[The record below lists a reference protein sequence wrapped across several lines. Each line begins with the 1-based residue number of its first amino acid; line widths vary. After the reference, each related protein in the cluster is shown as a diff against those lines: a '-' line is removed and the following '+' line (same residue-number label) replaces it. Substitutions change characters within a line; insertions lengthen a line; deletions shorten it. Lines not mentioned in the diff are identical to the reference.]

1 MKNPNFMPFTS
12 LTQADAPLA
21 TRRFGEEAPPA
32 AALPEEAAAAG
43 TRVGDLLAS
52 PALEAEA
59 AAGAGAFL
67 AAAGAVLRLAATVAC
82 GEPCWIVVVFVWGGG
97 VIWVGWLRERGVEKR
112 EREQERRKKG
122 GRRAGSTSCVSFFG
136 CSPSK
141 KNPCAPSPEKKRE
154 TR

>member
-82 GEPCWIVVVFVWGGG
+82 GEPLHPNGRHDASVPNTS
-97 VIWVGWLRERGVEKR
+97 LSP
-112 EREQERRKKG
+112 RRN
-122 GRRAGSTSCVSFFG
+122 ATA
-136 CSPSK
+136 
-141 KNPCAPSPEKKRE
+141 AP
-154 TR
+154 TAA

>member
-1 MKNPNFMPFTS
+1 MLCVSFFLLVKNSPPPKSEESEFYAIYLS
-12 LTQADAPLA
+12 HSDAPLA

-97 VIWVGWLRERGVEKR
+97 DLGWLVARERG
-112 EREQERRKKG
+112 
-122 GRRAGSTSCVSFFG
+122 
-136 CSPSK
+136 
-141 KNPCAPSPEKKRE
+141 
-154 TR
+154 